1 MKKNDKTIRVIVA
14 DACYDKNGLS
24 TPVIPLGAGLV
35 ATHAKF
41 VNPEISVE
49 VFKLGAKVELMWTS
63 ATNFTFVKLDTT
75 EVFDTVKITS
85 CPTGSVSYKGCCSIS
100 VAII

>member
-1 MKKNDKTIRVIVA
+1 MKKRDKPFRVIVA

-41 VNPEISVE
+41 VNPEISVD
-49 VFKLGAKVELMWTS
+49 VFKAVTPLIEEIK
-63 ATNFTFVKLDTT
+63 K
-75 EVFDTVKITS
+75 K
-85 CPTGSVSYKGCCSIS
+85 PT
-100 VAII
+100 